1 MSGIVAPALV
11 VPKSQGEAT
20 RRALLDAGLLRLD
33 LKVARDGDT
42 LFLPLKEDA
51 EFGGFSVVRRS
62 FETAETHGPSWQ
74 ESAAPALPPVLAS
87 LLPSSFDQ
95 IGDVIVLKLP
105 EELEPHR
112 ALIGSALLRSVKSA
126 ASVAIDRGV
135 EGEHRVRALEVI
147 AGREST
153 MTEHVE
159 HGVRLKV
166 NPATAY
172 FSPRLATER
181 KRVADLVAPG
191 ERVVDLM
198 AGVGP
203 FALVIAKLAKPARV
217 DAVDVNAAAVA
228 ALVEN
233 VRANRAE
240 GVVHAVLADARDYAS
255 AHPGVADR
263 VVTNLPHSA
272 HAFLASALGV
282 LKPRGTWHYH
292 CITSEAKLPGH
303 VAQLTDEAEAL
314 GRRIAVTATR
324 VVRTY
329 SPSERHYAVDFSVDP
344 A

>member
-1 MSGIVAPALV
+1 MTGIVAPALV
-11 VPKSQGEAT
+11 VPKSLGEAT
-20 RRALLDAGLLRLD
+20 RRGILDAGLLRLD

-42 LFLPLKEDA
+42 LYFPLKDEA
-51 EFGGFSVVRRS
+51 PYGGFPVVRRA
-62 FETAETHGPSWQ
+62 FELSEGPAPSWQ
-74 ESAAPALPPVLAS
+74 EAAAPALPPVLAS

-105 EELEPHR
+105 EELAPHK
-112 ALIGSALLRSVKSA
+112 ALIGGALLNAVKSA
-126 ASVAIDRGV
+126 ATVALDHGV

-159 HGVRLKV
+159 HGVRLKL

-181 KRVADLVAPG
+181 KRVADLVRAG

-203 FALVIAKLAKPARV
+203 FALVIAKHAKPARV

-228 ALVEN
+228 FLHEN
-233 VRANRAE
+233 VKLNKA
-240 GVVHAVLADARDYAS
+240 GDVVHAVLADARDFAS

-263 VVTNLPHSA
+263 VITNLPHSA
-272 HAFLASALGV
+272 HEFLESALAV
-282 LKPRGTWHYH
+282 LKTEGAWHYH
-292 CITSEAKLPGH
+292 CITSETKLPGH
-303 VAQLTDEAEAL
+303 VQELAERAAARGRAL
-314 GRRIAVTATR
+314 EVATTR

-329 SPSERHYAVDFSVDP
+329 SPAERHYAVDFRVAPS
-344 A
+344 